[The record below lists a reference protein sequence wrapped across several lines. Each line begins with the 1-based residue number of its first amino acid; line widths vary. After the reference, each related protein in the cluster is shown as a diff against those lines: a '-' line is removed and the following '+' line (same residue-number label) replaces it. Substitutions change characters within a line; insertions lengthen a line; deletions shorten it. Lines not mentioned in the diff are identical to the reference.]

1 MTTPPLEDHLT
12 RLADGLVAPATPE
25 ARQAIG
31 HRTRVL
37 RRRRRAV
44 RAAGSG
50 VVALAVI
57 GGIALTRPDPNPE
70 AEVANP
76 SRLPTFTLEVPG
88 FEIVTARDGVTVDLP
103 IGSEQVFVTP
113 GDPEGPRL
121 VLRHVPSSDAF
132 APATSDEDVVAV
144 GEAEGRLTHPE
155 PDELVLR
162 WSPPLGD
169 NTAEIEARGLTQ
181 DQVVGFAEGL
191 QAKDQDGF
199 QYPPMLD
206 DTFGFVPT
214 SVPDGL
220 EEVTADDAPDGSG
233 PGHLLVA
240 DGDSATAE
248 LTVMPADDPDR
259 QATLD
264 ALAATAGERE
274 ALSVL
279 GRPAQL
285 VAGPSGLT
293 SWLVWQPQDG
303 VSAVLEVTGGD
314 RSTIDA
320 LIDGLREVSEDE
332 WEALVAAHSTP

>member
-1 MTTPPLEDHLT
+1 MTTPPLEEHLT

-31 HRTRVL
+31 HRTGVL
-37 RRRRRAV
+37 RRRRRAK
-44 RAAGSG
+44 RAVGSG
-50 VVALAVI
+50 VLVLAVI

-88 FEIVTARDGVTVDLP
+88 WDVGTAQDGVTAGTLT
-103 IGSEQVFVTP
+103 GSEQVFATP
-113 GDPEGPRL
+113 GDPDGPRL

-132 APATSDEDVVAV
+132 APATSDEAVVAV

-155 PDELVLR
+155 TDELVLR

-181 DQVVGFAEGL
+181 DQVLGFAEGL

-199 QYPPMLD
+199 QYPPMPD

-214 SVPDGL
+214 SVPGGL
-220 EEVTADDAPDGSG
+220 EEVTAEAPPESG
-233 PGHLLVA
+233 PGRLLVA
-240 DGDSATAE
+240 DGGSATAE

-320 LIDGLREVSEDE
+320 LIGGLREVSEDD
-332 WEALVAAHSTP
+332 WEALVGAHSIP